1 MTLLDPTK
9 YIESI
14 CLIISNLSIDHVA
27 LPNVLPCTH
36 SYGGNRKDGVS
47 WLERYPWPLYSPKL
61 DAVFCGPCSLL
72 LPSVQRRDK
81 GLLVN
86 RPFSNWVKI
95 ATH

>member
-1 MTLLDPTK
+1 MKYSLL
-9 YIESI
+9 YH
-14 CLIISNLSIDHVA
+14 HVA

-36 SYGGNRKDGVS
+36 SYGGNHKFGVS
-47 WLERYPWPLYSPKL
+47 WLERYPWLLYSPNL
-61 DAVFCGPCSLL
+61 DAVFCGQFSLL